1 MNVSILYEIF
11 KIMLQQHA
19 YTIYNASAGS
29 GKTFTLV
36 KAYLRLLFLSK
47 NPLAFRNILALTF
60 TNKAVAEMKERIV
73 DTLKDFSQENI
84 LTSDNAM
91 FKELEKELAISPS
104 ELHSKSKQILNTIV
118 HNYAA
123 FDISTIDKFNHK
135 IIRTFAHDLKLPLN
149 FEVELDTSSILS
161 KAVDRLIDK
170 AGTDKALTKVLVD
183 FAIEKADDDKSW
195 DVSYDFYDIAGLLTK
210 ESQIPFI
217 ETIKDKT
224 LDDFKAL
231 KTNVASQLKSLE
243 IQIKTTAT
251 EVLEL
256 ITNYGL
262 PFEDFSGG
270 YLPKFFLKL
279 VDGDFDVNI
288 DSAWQKNLV
297 DGLPMYPKRV
307 SSDIATTFDEI
318 QPQLIGHFNSS
329 KEYLNTYDF
338 LKNVYKNITPVS
350 VLNAIHQSLQTIKEE
365 DDLMLISEF
374 NSIIYNEI
382 KQQPTPFIYER
393 IGEKFKHYFID
404 EFQDTSVL
412 QWKNLVPLID
422 NALSGENL
430 KGETGT
436 NMIVGDA
443 KQAIYRWRGG
453 KAEQF
458 IDLYTKKINP
468 FQVEPFV
475 DDLPANYRSLK
486 TIVEF
491 NNGFFKHLSSFVFAQ
506 PEHQVIYE
514 ASHQDVSKNTE
525 GYVELQFLEISDDD
539 DKDDMYCQNVLET
552 IKKAESHGFSLGEM
566 CIIVRKSKEGIA
578 IAEYLSSQNIP
589 IVSSESLLLKNSPEV
604 QFIANCIAL
613 TYQPK
618 NALLKIE
625 ILSYLA
631 EYQLKLEDKHTF
643 FEPLVHLEAAELFK
657 KLSHFGFAFNYQS
670 FLQLPLY
677 EAVETI
683 IRQFHLNKTSNAYLQ
698 FYLDEVLDYSQK
710 NNPSFSGFAAHWD
723 IKKEKLSIVSP
734 QNTDAVQIMTIHKS
748 KGLEFPVV
756 IFPYANQDI
765 YFDMQPKTWFP
776 VDTSAFNGFS
786 YMYINMNEAMKD
798 FGETGQEIRE
808 TYKSEQELDS
818 INLLYVVFTRA
829 VEHLYVISELDVDAK
844 NNEKLKLYSGLLIN
858 YLKSQSLWNDN
869 QTTYR
874 FGQPE
879 RILEGKKQ
887 INSTTQNQLISVAK
901 ESHQLHIVTSSG
913 YLWDTDQERAIEK
926 GNLIHLI
933 LSHIKTNDDTD
944 YVFEWFVGTGKLS
957 LAQAE
962 ELRPI
967 VNGVLNHP
975 QLQHYYES
983 NWTIYNEKDILTK
996 SNLTIR
1002 PDRLNITQD
1011 NDVVILDYKTGVTNV
1026 NHKEQLNVYQSI
1038 IEEMNYKVTKKLLIY
1053 INDTIEIIEF

>member
-1 MNVSILYEIF
+1 MP
-11 KIMLQQHA
+11 QQHV

-36 KAYLRLLFLSK
+36 KAYLKLLFLSK
-47 NPLAFRNILALTF
+47 HPLAFKNILALTF

-73 DTLKDFSQENI
+73 NTLKDFSQESI
-84 LTSDNAM
+84 LDSSNAM
-91 FKELEKELAISPS
+91 FNELLSDLPISPN
-104 ELHSKSKQILNTIV
+104 ELHSKSKQVLNTIV

-135 IIRTFAHDLKLPLN
+135 LIRTFALDLKLPLN
-149 FEVELDTSSILS
+149 FEVELDSLSILS
-161 KAVDRLIDK
+161 KAVDRLIDQ
-170 AGTDKALTKVLVD
+170 AGTDKTLTKVLVD
-183 FAIEKADDDKSW
+183 FAIEKADEDKSW
-195 DVSYDFYDIAGLLTK
+195 DVSYDFNNIAKLLINETD
-210 ESQIPFI
+210 IPFI

-224 LDDFKAL
+224 LDDFNAL
-231 KTNVASQLKSLE
+231 KTSVASQLKSLE
-243 IQIKTTAT
+243 LQIKTTAN
-251 EVLEL
+251 EVLKL

-270 YLPKFFLKL
+270 YLPKLFLKL
-279 VDGDFDVNI
+279 LDGDFEVNL

-297 DGLPMYPKRV
+297 EGLPMYPKRV
-307 SSDIATTFDEI
+307 SQDIATVFDDI
-318 QPQLIGHFNSS
+318 QPQLIGHFIST
-329 KEYLNTYDF
+329 KEHLNTYNF

-350 VLNAIHQSLQTIKEE
+350 VLNAIHQSLQTIKDE

-374 NSIIYNEI
+374 NSIIHDEI
-382 KQQPTPFIYER
+382 KTQPTPFIYER

-430 KGETGT
+430 KGETGSI
-436 NMIVGDA
+436 MIVGDA

-458 IDLYTKKINP
+458 IELYTQKVNP
-468 FQVEPFV
+468 FQVEPYV

-491 NNGFFKHLSSFVFAQ
+491 NNGFFKHLSGLVFAN

-514 ASHQDVSKNTE
+514 ASHQNISKNEE
-525 GYVELQFLEISDDD
+525 GFVELQFLDISDDD
-539 DKDDMYCQNVLET
+539 DKDDIYCQNVLKT
-552 IKKAESHGFSLGEM
+552 IKKAESHGFSLGDI
-566 CIIVRKSKEGIA
+566 CVIVRKSKESIA

-589 IVSSESLLLKNSPEV
+589 MVSSESLLLKNSPEV

-613 TYQPK
+613 TNQPK

-625 ILSYLA
+625 ILNYLS
-631 EYQLKLEDKHTF
+631 EYQLKLDDKHSF
-643 FEPLVHLEAAELFK
+643 FEPLVHLDATELFK
-657 KLSHFGFAFNYQS
+657 KLSAFGFDFNYQH

-683 IRQFHLNKTSNAYLQ
+683 IRQFHLNTTSNAYLQ

-710 NNPSFSGFAAHWD
+710 NNPSFSGFAAHWEL
-723 IKKEKLSIVSP
+723 KKEKLSIVSP

-756 IFPYANQDI
+756 IFPYANQNVYD
-765 YFDMQPKTWFP
+765 DRLPKTWFP
-776 VDTSAFNGFS
+776 VDATAFNGFS
-786 YMYINMNEAMKD
+786 FMYINMNDAVKD
-798 FGETGQEIRE
+798 YGETGRHLRE

-818 INLLYVVFTRA
+818 INLLYVVLTRA
-829 VEHLYVISELDVDAK
+829 VEHLYVISELDVDTK
-844 NNEKLKLYSGLLIN
+844 KNEKLKLYSGLLIN
-858 YLKSQSLWNDN
+858 YLKSQSLWNDS
-869 QTTYR
+869 QSTYT
-874 FGQPE
+874 FGQPK
-879 RILEGKKQ
+879 RILESKKQ
-887 INSTTQNQLISVAK
+887 TAATTQQQLISVPK

-933 LSHIKTNDDTD
+933 LSYIKTNNDID
-944 YVFEWFVGTGKLS
+944 YVFDWFVSIGKLS
-957 LAQAE
+957 LAQAD

-967 VNGVLNHP
+967 IDSVVKHP
-975 QLQHYYES
+975 QLKTYFES

-996 SNLTIR
+996 SNMTIR
-1002 PDRLNITQD
+1002 PDRLNINQ
-1011 NDVVILDYKTGVTNV
+1011 NNEAVILDYKTGAFNT
-1026 NHKEQLNVYQSI
+1026 NHKEQLNVYQSV
-1038 IEEMNYKVTKKLLIY
+1038 IEEMNYKVIRKLLIY
-1053 INDTIEIIEF
+1053 INDSVEIIMS

>member
-1 MNVSILYEIF
+1 MS
-11 KIMLQQHA
+11 KQHA

-29 GKTFTLV
+29 GKTYTLV
-36 KAYLRLLFLSK
+36 KAYLKLLFLSK
-47 NPLAFRNILALTF
+47 SPLAFRNILALTF

-73 DTLKDFSQENI
+73 ETLKKFSEEAI
-84 LTSDNAM
+84 LTKDDAM
-91 FKELEKELAISPS
+91 FKELMKDLAISPN

-135 IIRTFAHDLKLPLN
+135 LIRTFAHDLKLPLN
-149 FEVELDTSSILS
+149 FEVELDTQNILA
-161 KAVDRLIDK
+161 KAVDRLIDQ
-170 AGTDKALTKVLVD
+170 AGTDKTLTKVLVD

-195 DVSYDFYDIAGLLTK
+195 DVSYDFNKVAELLTK

-224 LDDFKAL
+224 LEDFEVL
-231 KTNVASQLKSLE
+231 KTNIKN
-243 IQIKTTAT
+243 QIKSTQLDVVKIAT
-251 EVLEL
+251 ETLEL
-256 ITNYGL
+256 IFNNGL
-262 PFEDFSGG
+262 EFKDFSSSTLPNHFDKARQLKLDGLYNNKLEQNLAERQKIYTTTLIQSKKDTIDNIIPLLETQ
-270 YLPKFFLKL
+270 YLLQKSKIHHIHFLK
-279 VDGDFDVNI
+279 
-288 DSAWQKNLV
+288 
-297 DGLPMYPKRV
+297 
-307 SSDIATTFDEI
+307 T
-318 QPQLIGHFNSS
+318 
-329 KEYLNTYDF
+329 
-338 LKNVYKNITPVS
+338 VYNNITPVS
-350 VLNAIHQSLQTIKEE
+350 VLNAIHQSLQTIKDE

-374 NSIIYNEI
+374 NNIIYNEI
-382 KQQPTPFIYER
+382 KEQPTPFIYER

-430 KGETGT
+430 KGETGST
-436 NMIVGDA
+436 MIVGDA

-458 IDLYTKKINP
+458 IDLYTKKENS

-475 DDLPANYRSLK
+475 DDLPTNYRSLK

-491 NNGFFKHLSSFVFAQ
+491 NNAFFKHLSAMVFSK
-506 PEHQVIYE
+506 PEHQEIYE
-514 ASHQDVSKNTE
+514 ASHQNVSKSEE
-525 GYVELQFLEISDDD
+525 GYVELTFLEKSGEEE
-539 DKDDMYCQNVLET
+539 KDELYCQKVLET

-613 TYQPK
+613 IFQPK

-631 EYQLKLEDKHTF
+631 EYQLKLEDKHSF
-643 FEPLVHLEAAELFK
+643 FESLVHLEASELFK
-657 KLSHFGFAFNYQS
+657 KLSHFGFDFNYQS

-683 IRQFHLNKTSNAYLQ
+683 IRQFHLNTTSNAYLQ

-776 VDTSAFNGFS
+776 VDASVFNRFS
-786 YMYINMNEAMKD
+786 HMYINMNDAVKD
-798 FGETGQEIRE
+798 FGETGRNLRE

-818 INLLYVVFTRA
+818 INLLYVVLTRA
-829 VEHLYVISELDVDAK
+829 VEHLYVISEYDFDDK
-844 NNEKLKLYSGLLIN
+844 NSEKLKWYSGLFIN

-869 QTTYR
+869 QTTYT
-874 FGQPE
+874 FGQLK
-879 RILEGKKQ
+879 RILVGKKQ
-887 INSTTQNQLISVAK
+887 TISTTQNQLISVPK
-901 ESHQLHIVTSSG
+901 ETHQLHIVTSSG

-933 LSHIKTNDDTD
+933 LSNIKTTDETD
-944 YVFEWFVGTGKLS
+944 YVFEWFVSTGKLN
-957 LAQAE
+957 LIQAE

-967 VNGVLNHP
+967 VDGVVNHP

-983 NWTIYNEKDILTK
+983 HWTIYNEKDILTK
-996 SNLTIR
+996 NNMTIR
-1002 PDRLNITQD
+1002 PDRLNINQQ
-1011 NDVVILDYKTGVTNV
+1011 NEVVILDYKTGASNV

-1038 IEEMNYKVTKKLLIY
+1038 IEEMNYKVMKKLLIY
-1053 INDTIEIIEF
+1053 INDIVEIIEF